1 LAATD
6 ARRFGALWLWRR
18 IAAERSGATVIS
30 RRLGLALLGYSLLLG
45 RHNDPPLTS
54 PDEWAT
60 LLLRNFGRALKERR
74 ISMKLPR
81 PRSLHLAA
89 RAAAL
94 SGIFVAAIALT
105 DHGAQSQTAKI
116 IKTVVPYAAG
126 GANDIVARLL
136 AEQIGRI
143 GGPTLVIE
151 NHPGAGGVI
160 GTEDVARA
168 APDGNTLLIAST
180 PFAIDPQLRKVKYDP
195 LTSFEPVCHL
205 VDAPTVIVV
214 NGASPYRTLA
224 ELLEAARVKPGQLTL
239 ASIGPGSSFQLGFEM
254 LKRDAKVDMTFVPY
268 PGNAPA
274 LSAVLGDH
282 VTSMFGTYTNVA
294 EYLTTGKLRALAV
307 ASEARVEALPNV
319 PTVSEAG
326 YKDFEADAWFGAFA
340 PAKTPKEVISRI
352 GGAFIAALQAPDVK
366 GKLLAQGLYPVG
378 ICGADFAN
386 YIRKQYDEYGRIIR
400 EANMKLD

>member
-1 LAATD
+1 
-6 ARRFGALWLWRR
+6 
-18 IAAERSGATVIS
+18 
-30 RRLGLALLGYSLLLG
+30 
-45 RHNDPPLTS
+45 
-54 PDEWAT
+54 
-60 LLLRNFGRALKERR
+60 
-74 ISMKLPR
+74 MKLPR
-81 PRSLHLAA
+81 LRFLHLAA

-94 SGIFVAAIALT
+94 SVIFAAAIVLT
-105 DHGAQSQTAKI
+105 DRGAWSQTTKI

-136 AEQIGRI
+136 AEQIGRT

-214 NGASPYRTLA
+214 NGASPYSTLA

-239 ASIGPGSSFQLGFEM
+239 ASIGPGNSFQLGFEM

-366 GKLLAQGLYPVG
+366 DKLLAQGLYPVG